1 MEMSSARHLPLQRDT
16 VWEALNDPAVLEAC
30 VPGCEHMERVEAD
43 VYQTAVTTKV
53 GPVKARFRG
62 HIRITEAQPPQSYT
76 LSFEGQGGAGF
87 AKGQA
92 EVALEADGEGGC
104 HIRYAARATV
114 GGKLAQVGSRLL
126 DGTARKLSDQFFDN
140 FTRHLGGDPAPEAP
154 AGAASGDAAA
164 PGERA
169 AETAADDAGGR
180 RGWKF
185 WKRGE
190 R

>member
-1 MEMSSARHLPLQRDT
+1 MEITSARHLPLEQDT
-16 VWEALNDPAVLEAC
+16 VWQALNDPQVLQVC
-30 VPGCEHMERVEAD
+30 VPGCELMERLEAD
-43 VYQTAVTTKV
+43 AYQTAVTTKV

-62 HIRITEAQPPQSYT
+62 QIRITESQPPRSYT

-92 EVALEADGEGGC
+92 DVALEADGEGGC
-104 HIRYAARATV
+104 HIRYVARAKV

-140 FTRHLGGDPAPEAP
+140 FVRHLGGDPAAAADGDAE
-154 AGAASGDAAA
+154 AGASAAA
-164 PGERA
+164 GAGSDE
-169 AETAADDAGGR
+169 ADDAGSG

-190 R
+190 S